1 MVWWTPIRLL
11 VRILLERILC
21 KVNIFYQGYFS
32 LYFYQRHSVAKL
44 SMPQLFF
51 LNNLYFFFF
60 FFFGLRNLLIFHIIR
75 TFKLLINLYFML
87 SNYQKLQRG
96 VFKKEKRKKSTK
108 VKWVLTNSWKKSC
121 FKEEGQKMQ
130 HTMIKIDCFSKLY
143 QCFNFV
149 KQP

>member
-21 KVNIFYQGYFS
+21 KVNIFYQDTFLSIFLLETLFNMLHYSLQNYLCLNFFFKIIYISFS
-32 LYFYQRHSVAKL
+32 FFFWVEKLTYISYYKNISIVNKFIFHVIKL
-44 SMPQLFF
+44 SKAPTRQ
-51 LNNLYFFFF
+51 
-60 FFFGLRNLLIFHIIR
+60 
-75 TFKLLINLYFML
+75 
-87 SNYQKLQRG
+87 
-96 VFKKEKRKKSTK
+96 

-130 HTMIKIDCFSKLY
+130 HTMIKIDCFSKLH